1 ICRMPVETDFRV
13 SINYKQILRIAM
25 PIAFAIMV
33 PQINFIT
40 NNIFLGRLSEKALA
54 VAGITGDTMKYK
66 SLIHKNFYA
75 Y

>member
-1 ICRMPVETDFRV
+1 MPVETDFRV

-54 VAGITGDTMKYK
+54 VAGITGVYY
-66 SLIHKNFYA
+66 LIFAVIGNGGGR
-75 Y
+75 